1 MTKTRKVAYIATVYA
16 HLAAFH
22 LPFMR
27 DLRDAGFTV
36 HAYASPDHGQEEVDA
51 AGFTCRDLP
60 FSRSPLASRNVRALR
75 TLVGWI
81 QRERYDL
88 IHVHTP
94 NASVVCRIAALLA
107 GRPYPKIVYTAHGF
121 HFYTGAPW
129 MNWLLYYPME
139 RFLSR
144 WTDLLVTIN
153 REDARRAEAFP
164 VRGRSVYV
172 PGVGVDLT
180 LYSDAALGD
189 ENREQQRRKLG
200 LAPDDFAVLCIA
212 ELNRNKNQ
220 AQLIEAIAELR
231 RRGVPA
237 VLMLAGVG
245 RVEAWYRQLAAK
257 SGLAEAVR
265 FLGYRRDV
273 PQLLQ
278 AADVLALVSQ
288 REGLPKALLE
298 GLSAGKPLVATAVR
312 GSRDLVAPG
321 RNGYLVP
328 VGDVPATAKALARLQ
343 QDAGL
348 RRRMGEY
355 SRKLAQ
361 LYDLEQIR
369 RDVAAMY
376 AQLGVLQQEEAWE
389 DQPCLVNAEGE
400 EIHGQ
405 AVSE

>member
-1 MTKTRKVAYIATVYA
+1 MTQTRKAAYIATVYA

-27 DLRDAGFTV
+27 DLRAAGFTV
-36 HAYASPDHGQEEVDA
+36 HAYAAPDHGREEVDA

-60 FSRSPLASRNVRALR
+60 FSRNPLAPGNVRALR
-75 TLVGWI
+75 ELVDWLK
-81 QRERYDL
+81 RERYDL

-94 NASVVCRIAALLA
+94 NASVVCRVAALMA
-107 GRPYPKIVYTAHGF
+107 GRPYPKVVYTAHGF

-129 MNWLLYYPME
+129 LNWLLYYPLE
-139 RFLSR
+139 RLLSR
-144 WTDLLVTIN
+144 WTDILVTIN
-153 REDARRAEAFP
+153 REDARRAAAFP

-172 PGVGVDLT
+172 PGVGADLT

-189 ENREQQRRKLG
+189 GNREQQRRELG

-237 VLMLAGVG
+237 VLLLAGVG
-245 RVEAWYRQLAAK
+245 REEARYRQLAA
-257 SGLAEAVR
+257 AEAVR

-278 AADVLALVSQ
+278 AADVLALASR

-298 GLSAGKPLVATAVR
+298 GLAAGKPLVATAVR

-328 VGDVPATAKALARLQ
+328 VGDVQATAEALERLQ

-348 RRRMGEY
+348 RQRMGEY
-355 SRKLAQ
+355 GRKLAR

-376 AQLGVLQQEEAWE
+376 TQLGVHKRAEAWE
-389 DQPCLVNAEGE
+389 DQPRLEDAEGE
-400 EIHGQ
+400 GIYDQ